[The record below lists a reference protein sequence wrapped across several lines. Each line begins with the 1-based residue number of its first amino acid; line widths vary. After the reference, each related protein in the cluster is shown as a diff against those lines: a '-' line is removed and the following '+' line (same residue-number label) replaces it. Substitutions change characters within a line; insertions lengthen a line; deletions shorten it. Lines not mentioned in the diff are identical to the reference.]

1 MRTNRKSSRRTIN
14 EFCYQR
20 RKICMK
26 KSWPHPAEATPAER
40 EPVTGGFLHVR
51 LERVPVLERAA
62 SAGALSP
69 ESFRTFVTE
78 EGWRCDEGLSREP
91 ASVTPRRSF
100 RQAGGQA
107 PERILDDPEELCR
120 SWLPKA
126 AASEKD
132 FASPAAARPP
142 PRADAAPRATPL
154 DAGRRPRPAQE
165 ALSVGER
172 GGAVPPTS
180 AKVGARGQGGGG
192 GNADGRGAKA
202 AAAPIPAVAPPAQA
216 VLAPPPVRAE
226 AENPFTVKVRQ
237 APDPALQESVAVPFR
252 YSTYDPMLD
261 VNPRL
266 MRAFDAFP
274 YPTRDRAL
282 RLARRVRVTAENL
295 QAWFEAQ
302 RLKHGISWT
311 PDEVLEARLR
321 LRSSDTVD
329 SDDDGVEAEEGG
341 SGWPSGFSAGARTA
355 APPPP
360 PATTTRGNNGRSNAG
375 GHGQH
380 EDGVQGGHA
389 RPWRHAEPTARHA
402 SGVANGDSSSD
413 SSGDVLCTSTHD
425 QVPERGEVLEPG
437 EIVDLSEVV
446 QRGDVPETQDT
457 SLPTHI
463 HMALWA
469 SFHESPFPSA
479 DKQERLCSETGL
491 TLKTV
496 QQWFEIWRSAG
507 RLPTTSTQG
516 ASGAFTSNWKP
527 NWSSENSAGLT
538 GVRAEQ
544 AAPATID
551 IELGASDVGEDS
563 DSDDDDGG
571 RVAEEEGERRGTRER
586 AGYASDASDASD
598 PSYRP
603 GNGRKAPAAAA
614 AAAAPAQKQLTPP
627 GHVPCERDIL
637 RVKFEENPWP
647 TEDVVA
653 LLSNVLRM
661 TPLQVR
667 KSFSYRRQQQRK
679 KLMLAERQQQQ
690 QEEEEAGGG
699 GGRDKRPTRNARRRP
714 PASTSPGTSRG
725 HSPAQASEG
734 RKRSP
739 APPGDVAAAIARA
752 LPLISLNEA
761 FLMERSPSDATLR
774 RLVEQTGLAPQDVA
788 DFFERKR
795 RRSNGAAGGPVAA
808 GGPLAPAAAV
818 QDVAPESVRRPG
830 HALIKF
836 SDEGAAVDAGAGGG
850 AGTNGAREGRGIM
863 VVIGSVGCGIGGIVK
878 RMGGDDGGGE
888 H

>member
-1 MRTNRKSSRRTIN
+1 
-14 EFCYQR
+14 
-20 RKICMK
+20 
-26 KSWPHPAEATPAER
+26 
-40 EPVTGGFLHVR
+40 
-51 LERVPVLERAA
+51 
-62 SAGALSP
+62 
-69 ESFRTFVTE
+69 
-78 EGWRCDEGLSREP
+78 
-91 ASVTPRRSF
+91 
-100 RQAGGQA
+100 
-107 PERILDDPEELCR
+107 
-120 SWLPKA
+120 
-126 AASEKD
+126 
-132 FASPAAARPP
+132 
-142 PRADAAPRATPL
+142 
-154 DAGRRPRPAQE
+154 
-165 ALSVGER
+165 
-172 GGAVPPTS
+172 
-180 AKVGARGQGGGG
+180 
-192 GNADGRGAKA
+192 
-202 AAAPIPAVAPPAQA
+202 
-216 VLAPPPVRAE
+216 
-226 AENPFTVKVRQ
+226 
-237 APDPALQESVAVPFR
+237 
-252 YSTYDPMLD
+252 
-261 VNPRL
+261 

-360 PATTTRGNNGRSNAG
+360 ATARGNNGRSNAG

-380 EDGVQGGHA
+380 DDGVQGGHA
-389 RPWRHAEPTARHA
+389 RPWRPAEPTARHA
-402 SGVANGDSSSD
+402 SGAANGDGGGDSSD
-413 SSGDVLCTSTHD
+413 SSGDVSCAPTRG

-446 QRGDVPETQDT
+446 QRGDVPETRDA

-527 NWSSENSAGLT
+527 NWSSENSAGPT

-571 RVAEEEGERRGTRER
+571 D
-586 AGYASDASDASD
+586 ASDASDASD

-603 GNGRKAPAAAA
+603 GNGRKAPAA

-679 KLMLAERQQQQ
+679 KLM
-690 QEEEEAGGG
+690 
-699 GGRDKRPTRNARRRP
+699 
-714 PASTSPGTSRG
+714 G

-795 RRSNGAAGGPVAA
+795 RRSSNSAGG
-808 GGPLAPAAAV
+808 GPG
-818 QDVAPESVRRPG
+818 VAPESGGRPG

-836 SDEGAAVDAGAGGG
+836 SDEGAAVDVGAGGG
-850 AGTNGAREGRGIM
+850 AGTNGGAREGGRGIM

-878 RMGGDDGGGE
+878 RMGGDGGDDGGDAGE